1 MKVAIQMSEE
11 EELKALP
18 ILLRHSPGMILRNG
32 TYLVAAD
39 AARELRH
46 KGVQFT
52 ELGRE
57 ANGLTARGVIR
68 PALTPGRWAR

>member
-18 ILLRHSPGMILRNG
+18 VLLRHSPGMMLRNG
-32 TYLVAAD
+32 TYLVAED
-39 AARELRH
+39 AARALRRE
-46 KGVQFT
+46 GIRFT

-57 ANGLTARGVIR
+57 AAGDHDREIGDR
-68 PALTPGRWAR
+68 QGG

>member
-18 ILLRHSPGMILRNG
+18 ILLRHSPGMILHNG
-32 TYLVAAD
+32 TYLVGAD
-39 AARELRH
+39 AARALRR

-57 ANGLTARGVIR
+57 AVVPHLEGVRSCERI
-68 PALTPGRWAR
+68 

>member
-1 MKVAIQMSEE
+1 MKVAIQMSEG

-18 ILLRHSPGMILRNG
+18 ILLRHSAGMMLHNG

-39 AARELRH
+39 AARALRRE
-46 KGVQFT
+46 GVQFT

-57 ANGLTARGVIR
+57 SAVPSVDGGA
-68 PALTPGRWAR
+68 AL